1 MFSFSS
7 ALQEHEYYVGIMS
20 WYGYEEYYATQEY
33 HETTQEDHDTT
44 QEDHDTTQEHHDTT
58 QEHYDTTQEHYDT
71 TQEHNDSS
79 YGHDSSTQTPLME
92 SDSMLGVSS
101 LIVVLGLL
109 GVAIFW
115 WRRCKTWYKGTQ
127 SILHSTYHRLFS
139 LIHISNF
146 RVTFRFVVS
155 LTVDV
160 CFVVND
166 QRGHNYV
173 WFSYR

>member
-1 MFSFSS
+1 MTIE
-7 ALQEHEYYVGIMS
+7 ANYEVLILVARNEAAEDIINDLAGVEHEEVMDRYREI
-20 WYGYEEYYATQEY
+20 
-33 HETTQEDHDTT
+33 
-44 QEDHDTTQEHHDTT
+44 
-58 QEHYDTTQEHYDT
+58 
-71 TQEHNDSS
+71 N
-79 YGHDSSTQTPLME
+79 
-92 SDSMLGVSS
+92 
-101 LIVVLGLL
+101 
-109 GVAIFW
+109 
-115 WRRCKTWYKGTQ
+115 KGTQ